1 MTFSVIRLSSSVR
14 PYLVLAVGILAVSS
28 SAFLITF
35 ARQDGMPAVAIAA
48 LRMTMAALVLAPIA
62 LARSRDE
69 LRRLAPRD
77 LALAMVSGVFLA
89 LHFAFWISSLDYTSV
104 MSSIVFVSTNP
115 LFVALASVLLLRE
128 SLRRGTVLGIAVAAI
143 GGALVGL
150 TDLGRAGGE
159 SLQGDALALA
169 GAVAVS
175 GYLLIGRRLRG
186 RMSLI
191 PYITLVYSTAAI
203 VLLAMAGAMGISL
216 FGYSPAAYAL
226 VILLAAGPQLIGHS
240 SYNWALKYL
249 SATFIT
255 VTILAEPIGA
265 SLLAIPILAQV
276 PEPIKWV
283 GAALI
288 LIGIYF
294 AARGEAMTDDETH
307 ESQADLFPSSVVRPP
322 SGT

>member
-1 MTFSVIRLSSSVR
+1 MTFSVVGRSSSVK
-14 PYLVLAVGILAVSS
+14 PHFVLAVGILAVSS

-48 LRMTMAALVLAPIA
+48 LRLTLAALVLLPIA

-69 LRRLAPRD
+69 LRLLAPRD
-77 LALAMVSGVFLA
+77 LALAMLSGVFLA

-128 SLRRGTVLGIAVAAI
+128 SLRRGTLLGIVVAAL
-143 GGALVGL
+143 GGAVVGL
-150 TDLGRAGGE
+150 ADLGHVGGE

-175 GYLLIGRRLRG
+175 GYLLIGRQLRG
-186 RMSLI
+186 RLSLL
-191 PYITLVYSTAAI
+191 PYIALVYSSAAV
-203 VLLAMAGAMGISL
+203 VLLAMAWAMGITL
-216 FGYSPAAYAL
+216 FGYSPAAYGL
-226 VILLAAGPQLIGHS
+226 IVLLAAGPQLIGHS

-265 SLLAIPILAQV
+265 SLLAIPILGQV
-276 PEPIKWV
+276 PDPIKFA
-283 GAALI
+283 GGALI

-294 AARGEAMTDDETH
+294 AARA
-307 ESQADLFPSSVVRPP
+307 ESQYSVSSVQ
-322 SGT
+322 